1 MMSAKSPPTPERSTV
16 EEISRLLPASKQ
28 WMIERGYLRR
38 LVEDGETVYAI
49 TSKGYAYLADP
60 SCKEPKS

>member
-1 MMSAKSPPTPERSTV
+1 
-16 EEISRLLPASKQ
+16 
-28 WMIERGYLRR
+28 MIERGYLRR